1 MKRKTATACEQH
13 SPANIGNG
21 GENFRCLP
29 PAKLELRKW
38 NGNFYSNRLEKVE
51 YLGRSSVCS
60 GKFPLKPEISP
71 EWKAPQVLLKG
82 FAITIRMNR
91 KINDCVVAQI
101 T

>member
-1 MKRKTATACEQH
+1 M
-13 SPANIGNG
+13 PAAGQIRIAQMEREFLFQPVG
-21 GENFRCLP
+21 R
-29 PAKLELRKW
+29 
-38 NGNFYSNRLEKVE
+38 EKVE

-60 GKFPLKPEISP
+60 RKFPLKPEILP

-82 FAITIRMNR
+82 FAITIRMNG